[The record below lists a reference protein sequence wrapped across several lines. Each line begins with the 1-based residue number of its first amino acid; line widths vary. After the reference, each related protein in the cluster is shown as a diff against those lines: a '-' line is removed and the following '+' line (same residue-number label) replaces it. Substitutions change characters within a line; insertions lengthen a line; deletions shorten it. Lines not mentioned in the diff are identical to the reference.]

1 MKKAN
6 IILIGANGFFGKN
19 IQLFLKN
26 KYNFKN
32 IKRNDNFKNLN
43 FQNFTHVI
51 NCAAEVYNDKKMM
64 ENNSLLVDVLLKKMI
79 NQNKLIKLIHFG
91 SSAEY
96 GLLHSPAKETNQLKP
111 RTVYE
116 ATKAS
121 SCLLVKGY
129 SDQYKLNSVII
140 RPFSI
145 YGPHENLTRLLPNI
159 FRHFMFNDNLRIFG
173 GYHDFVYI
181 NDMIRFIDILLKKNH
196 KFYDGKII
204 NFGSGK
210 QYSNYQILKICEK
223 IFKKIEV

>member
-32 IKRNDNFKNLN
+32 LKRNDNFKNLN

-51 NCAAEVYNDKKMM
+51 NCAAEVYNDKKML
-64 ENNSLLVDVLLKKMI
+64 ENNSLLVDVLLKIML
-79 NQNKLIKLIHFG
+79 NQNKLLNLIHFG

-181 NDMIRFIDILLKKNH
+181 NDMIRFIDILLKKT
-196 KFYDGKII
+196 I
-204 NFGSGK
+204 NSMMEK
-210 QYSNYQILKICEK
+210 SLTLEVESNIVITKY
-223 IFKKIEV
+223 

>member
-1 MKKAN
+1 
-6 IILIGANGFFGKN
+6 
-19 IQLFLKN
+19 
-26 KYNFKN
+26 
-32 IKRNDNFKNLN
+32 
-43 FQNFTHVI
+43 
-51 NCAAEVYNDKKMM
+51 
-64 ENNSLLVDVLLKKMI
+64 MI

-159 FRHFMFNDNLRIFG
+159 FRHFMFNDNLRILE
-173 GYHDFVYI
+173 
-181 NDMIRFIDILLKKNH
+181 DIMTLFTLMT
-196 KFYDGKII
+196 
-204 NFGSGK
+204 
-210 QYSNYQILKICEK
+210 
-223 IFKKIEV
+223 